1 MPDRETIPTTV
12 EIATIDLGS
21 RARAVEQMQELQ
33 NLENVQALR
42 MRGTVLILTV
52 REEVAHCVYH
62 ILWLADLVDGDG
74 LEQH

>member
-1 MPDRETIPTTV
+1 MPADETIPTV
-12 EIATIDLGS
+12 EIETVDLGNQ
-21 RARAVEQMQELQ
+21 ARAVEQMTELQ
-33 NLENVQALR
+33 ALENVQALR

-74 LEQH
+74 LEQR